1 MDVSLSKLWEIM
13 KDREAWH
20 AAVSMTLRLN
30 SNYDHIA
37 LFLGTNVPFSFYSIL
52 LHYITFWVGRG
63 LYQKTFH
70 IGLNISVRKTFPQM
84 KVAHSTSRQQSQTP
98 RVIDA
103 GGDRASLQEV
113 ELLLQS
119 TCHHWEMEQQPRS
132 AESLSRTRPPSPTP
146 QLHKIQMPRICL
158 Q

>member
-1 MDVSLSKLWEIM
+1 MLQCPWGR
-13 KDREAWH
+13 RE
-20 AAVSMTLRLN
+20 SNMTLRLN
-30 SNYDHIA
+30 SNYDHVA

-84 KVAHSTSRQQSQTP
+84 KVVHSTSRQQSQTP
-98 RVIDA
+98 RVINA
-103 GGDRASLQEV
+103 GGDRASLQKLSSFCRV
-113 ELLLQS
+113 PATAGRWS
-119 TCHHWEMEQQPRS
+119 NSPGRS
-132 AESLSRTRPPSPTP
+132 AESLSRTHPPSPTP